1 MFLLI
6 LLISLQAMHYKLPKE
21 VLEGILQYLYTRPYS
36 EVKDGVK
43 ILENLEQIKD
53 LDE

>member
-43 ILENLEQIKD
+43 ILENLEPLKD
-53 LDE
+53 SE